1 MGSLL
6 HVATWARPDIS
17 FAVAQLARFQQQP
30 TQLHWDSAKQVLRY
44 LKGTSTLGVVY
55 RRPQRNRNV
64 TRVVQGLGDLQLH
77 GFVDASWGEDLNTR
91 RSQSAFVFMLGN
103 GAVSWKSK
111 LQDIVASSTC
121 EAEYIAAA
129 AAVKEA
135 IYLRYLLADV
145 LSRDVLTQPVVLL
158 EDNQSTIKLARN
170 LDTSSRTKHID
181 IRHHLVKDHVARG
194 DVVLTYVPTE
204 DQAAD
209 GLTKSLDAEKHER
222 HRNTIFGVWL

>member
-1 MGSLL
+1 MAG
-6 HVATWARPDIS
+6 
-17 FAVAQLARFQQQP
+17 
-30 TQLHWDSAKQVLRY
+30 
-44 LKGTSTLGVVY
+44 G
-55 RRPQRNRNV
+55 
-64 TRVVQGLGDLQLH
+64 
-77 GFVDASWGEDLNTR
+77 
-91 RSQSAFVFMLGN
+91 
-103 GAVSWKSK
+103 
-111 LQDIVASSTC
+111 
-121 EAEYIAAA
+121 AA
-129 AAVKEA
+129 AAVKERA

-158 EDNQSTIKLARN
+158 EDNQSAIKLARN

-194 DVVLTYVPTE
+194 DVVLMYVSTE